1 MAYPLNGGSCRSNF
15 TNWAD
20 GYPYT
25 DAYNSQMA
33 HDWAYIEVPFSTGVV
48 GSNAQWKTFESASR
62 QAFCACETP
71 SEINSPKPTAA
82 PTILCLEGTMR
93 SEAKDGSCVPCEA
106 GKFSSTAGAE
116 ECSICVSGKFSS
128 AGSSSCDLW

>member
-1 MAYPLNGGSCRSNF
+1 MV
-15 TNWAD
+15 
-20 GYPYT
+20 
-25 DAYNSQMA
+25 
-33 HDWAYIEVPFSTGVV
+33 HDWAYIEMAFSTDLVA
-48 GSNAQWKTFESASR
+48 SDAQWKTKPSANAG
-62 QAFCACETP
+62 AFCACETP

-93 SEAKDGSCVPCEA
+93 SEAEDGSCVPCEA
-106 GKFSSTAGAE
+106 GKYSSTAGAE